1 MAQDW
6 SGNFLA
12 LDTGAYVNSPASPVM
27 SVMIASDPAQ
37 YYREEGTVSGTET
50 DSVSYNASNYFLV
63 RVTRANFE
71 LMKLVSQFSFSAMT
85 VGGNYTLRL
94 IHKSLGTY
102 YTLEQALKSCG
113 VMLSGFVEDFS
124 PPASGGTS
132 DAERNGTPG
141 WIAMN
146 TALGPH
152 GIQIWRV

>member
-1 MAQDW
+1 MPNDW

-12 LDTGAYVNSPASPVM
+12 LDTGAYVNSPASPIM
-27 SVMIASDPAQ
+27 SVMLASDPAQ
-37 YYREEGTVSGTET
+37 YYREEGVVSSQET
-50 DSVSYNASNYFLV
+50 DCVSYNVPNYFLV
-63 RVTRANFE
+63 RISRANFE

-124 PPASGGTS
+124 GTGV
-132 DAERNGTPG
+132 ATAG

-146 TALGPH
+146 QALGPH
-152 GIQIWRV
+152 GLQIYRI